1 MAMAVNAAKAR
12 LKKNQLA
19 VGIGVRLVRN
29 VDIIKVMKAAGF
41 DWLFLD
47 LEHGVMGIENAAEI
61 CVAAQD
67 SGIAPI
73 VRVPY
78 GELAMATRL
87 LDGGALGI
95 VIPHVD
101 TAEEAKEIAD
111 RPRYPPLG
119 HRSVGGGQ
127 AQFDYAPMKMADMI
141 KRANDNVL
149 VTVMI
154 ETPKAVKNA
163 EAIAAVPGIDSLLV
177 GSSDLSVEL
186 GIPGENGH
194 EKIQAAVDK
203 VVAACKK
210 HKTRHGRRL
219 LGGAFGAL
227 YRQGHE
233 APAGRQRP
241 ADADRRRAGPSG
253 QGAGDG
259 EGEGAE
265 SEEEVAFEPPYP
277 PLFAGER
284 SSVSLELP
292 DPVRA
297 GSLARR
303 RAELNVLGRKGD
315 RIPQRKGQGLIATN
329 DGHGARFRRSR
340 RKVHLAEKFDSELL
354 RHLKQSD
361 RRRFLVDLPGPGRNE
376 HAHLAPPLFVPTHS
390 LILYAGRKGVSAFLR
405 SRSRADAACRT

>member
-1 MAMAVNAAKAR
+1 MGFAINAAKAR

-19 VGIGVRLVRN
+19 VGIGIRLVRN

-47 LEHGVMGIENAAEI
+47 LEHGVMSIETAAEI

-101 TAEEAKEIAD
+101 TAEEAREIAD
-111 RPRYPPLG
+111 RLRYAPIG

-141 KRANDNVL
+141 KRSNDNILIV
-149 VTVMI
+149 VMI

-163 EAIAAVPGIDSLLV
+163 DAIAAVPGIDSLLV

-203 VVAACKK
+203 VIAACKK
-210 HKTRHGRRL
+210 HKKFPGMGGAYSEEL
-219 LGGAFGAL
+219 LGLYIGKGMKLLLAGNDLPMLTGAA
-227 YRQGHE
+227 
-233 APAGRQRP
+233 
-241 ADADRRRAGPSG
+241 RAH
-253 QGAGDG
+253 QAK
-259 EGEGAE
+259 
-265 SEEEVAFEPPYP
+265 
-277 PLFAGER
+277 
-284 SSVSLELP
+284 
-292 DPVRA
+292 VRA
-297 GSLARR
+297 M
-303 RAELNVLGRKGD
+303 
-315 RIPQRKGQGLIATN
+315 
-329 DGHGARFRRSR
+329 
-340 RKVHLAEKFDSELL
+340 
-354 RHLKQSD
+354 
-361 RRRFLVDLPGPGRNE
+361 
-376 HAHLAPPLFVPTHS
+376 VPTR
-390 LILYAGRKGVSAFLR
+390 GKKKK
-405 SRSRADAACRT
+405 